1 MQHTHDTDED
11 FTETTAPGQV
21 AGGQDAASDNRSPSR
36 ELTALLKSAAA
47 LAAALGVD
55 LDPWMREAW
64 SAYVDARPGL
74 REHIEDM
81 QLIAQITALR
91 QSGRIGQA

>member
-1 MQHTHDTDED
+1 MQHTHDTDEE
-11 FTETTAPGQV
+11 FTKTTAPQGAGV
-21 AGGQDAASDNRSPSR
+21 ADTTSDATSPR
-36 ELTALLKSAAA
+36 DPGALLHNAAE
-47 LAAALGVD
+47 LAAAMGVD
-55 LDPWMREAW
+55 LDTWMKEAW

-81 QLIAQITALR
+81 QLIAQIAALR